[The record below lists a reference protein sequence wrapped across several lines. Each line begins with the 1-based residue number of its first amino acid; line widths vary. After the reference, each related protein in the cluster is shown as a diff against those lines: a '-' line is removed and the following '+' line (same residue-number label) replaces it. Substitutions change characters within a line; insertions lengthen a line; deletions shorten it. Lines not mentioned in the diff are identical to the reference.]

1 VESLIKTTIAN
12 SHLKGETL
20 CSNLIKTMA
29 KKKQRVFQHIM
40 EDESY
45 DIIKN
50 KFKTLGNPWL
60 LNLIMV

>member
-1 VESLIKTTIAN
+1 MIRGKQLNETICQQPSQRRN
-12 SHLKGETL
+12 VVL
-20 CSNLIKTMA
+20 NLIKTMA

-50 KFKTLGNPWL
+50 KFKTLGNP
-60 LNLIMV
+60 